1 MWPFGP
7 VRGEG
12 GCPRA
17 ASYPPRPYARGSEA
31 VADLRG
37 AELLLHRLQVGK
49 PLGRLE
55 AGERGHR
62 AAVPEEPGWEE
73 SVGAR
78 SRSPPFR
85 PRAIRWM
92 GKRFPWIHRR
102 EGCPTAQPLPT
113 PPPGPLPCPRRA
125 LRLRPGCPRLGF
137 PPGREGWGARPQPA
151 GALGGGP
158 PPAAEITVGKVERRH
173 EFLHPLQRS
182 APVLQGRRRRHRRAP
197 APLPGRPLP
206 LPARPTAGNQRFRRP
221 RGAFQPRA
229 AFLGTLAALGSR
241 GALNFEPAAE
251 SPERG
256 FRGSPLAL
264 PN

>member
-7 VRGEG
+7 VRDEG
-12 GCPRA
+12 GCQRA

-37 AELLLHRLQVGK
+37 EELLLHRLQVGK

-78 SRSPPFR
+78 SRPPPFR
-85 PRAIRWM
+85 PRASRWM
-92 GKRFPWIHRR
+92 GTRVPWIHRR

-125 LRLRPGCPRLGF
+125 LSPSARRAAAWVSPRKGRLGRVAAAGRRPGR
-137 PPGREGWGARPQPA
+137 
-151 GALGGGP
+151 GGP
-158 PPAAEITVGKVERRH
+158 HLPRR
-173 EFLHPLQRS
+173 LQS
-182 APVLQGRRRRHRRAP
+182 VK
-197 APLPGRPLP
+197 
-206 LPARPTAGNQRFRRP
+206 
-221 RGAFQPRA
+221 
-229 AFLGTLAALGSR
+229 
-241 GALNFEPAAE
+241 
-251 SPERG
+251 
-256 FRGSPLAL
+256 
-264 PN
+264 